1 MDNKTFWKTI
11 KPYFVDKSINHDNIT
26 LVENEETVSDNK
38 EISETLNNFFSEV
51 VINLNLPQYDDPTVN
66 VEDIDDLVA
75 RQSKNIRIIHV
86 SDLSKRII
94 ETQIILFTLRKF

>member
-1 MDNKTFWKTI
+1 M
-11 KPYFVDKSINHDNIT
+11 IT
-26 LVENEETVSDNK
+26 LVKNEETFSDNK

-66 VEDIDDLVA
+66 VEDIDDLAA

-94 ETQIILFTLRKF
+94 ETQIILFTLRKFQRKKLRRS

>member
-1 MDNKTFWKTI
+1 M
-11 KPYFVDKSINHDNIT
+11 IT
-26 LVENEETVSDNK
+26 LVKNEETFSDNK

-75 RQSKNIRIIHV
+75 RQSKYIRIIHV
-86 SDLSKRII
+86 SDLSK
-94 ETQIILFTLRKF
+94 

>member
-1 MDNKTFWKTI
+1 M
-11 KPYFVDKSINHDNIT
+11 IT
-26 LVENEETVSDNK
+26 LVKNEETFSDNK

-51 VINLNLPQYDDPTVN
+51 VINLNLPQYDDPKVN

>member
-1 MDNKTFWKTI
+1 M
-11 KPYFVDKSINHDNIT
+11 IT
-26 LVENEETVSDNK
+26 LVKNEETFSDNK

-66 VEDIDDLVA
+66 VEDIDDLAA

>member
-1 MDNKTFWKTI
+1 M
-11 KPYFVDKSINHDNIT
+11 IT
-26 LVENEETVSDNK
+26 LVKNEETFSDNK
-38 EISETLNNFFSEV
+38 EISETLNNLFSEV

-66 VEDIDDLVA
+66 VEDIDDLAA